1 MICAPTEEYCEKDTV
16 AHLKHLAAEG
26 HKANLKKLQ
35 FRKRTSLIFRACDH
49 SRGQIPLP

>member
-16 AHLKHLAAEG
+16 AHLKHRAAEG
-26 HKANLKKLQ
+26 HKANLEKLQ